1 MMVRFSFGVI
11 THRKSTFVYSKREKK
26 VEYLLEQ
33 LQEYILLK
41 TYFGDFINIV

>member
-1 MMVRFSFGVI
+1 MMVRFSLSVI
-11 THRKSTFVYSKREKK
+11 THRKSTFVDSKREKM

-41 TYFGDFINIV
+41 TYFWDLVQFH